1 MGRIIVKKVR
11 GMSLWGKGALTFVL
25 TLLISIFM
33 YQGWLKPML
42 SRAAVTTYYLN
53 DLPSVSVG
61 VDGSTNLTASVSSS
75 YDVVLGGPANQFRGL
90 MSVDPPTGT
99 NRIRVYDSTSTNA
112 TFTDQEFYRTYT
124 PAYTVDTRIDPN
136 ALAEFECYVRS
147 WTGTPSASVKVQ
159 LFDYNPATGAVV
171 QIGTTVTKTLKV
183 NTTALQ
189 RFVNGTSTAANF
201 GNAAYKVVAGHR
213 LQVRYLVSCV
223 NADPCLLVNQAA
235 SAMPSGTSRLIVTET
250 PVGDVTVGNGTAE
263 PATVTIGPSPDGT
276 TSYALD
282 TFSLQLSSPIGD
294 TIDTVEVTLAAG
306 MSPYIT
312 RVLIASSDN
321 SVTYGSLAAPTSG
334 DVWTIPTYGLIP
346 TTTLTNY
353 HVRIVPK
360 GHADVPMPPG
370 GTYAV
375 TGRVTAVTH
384 SQLGTI
390 TMGDSGSATLTI
402 DNSSPADAS
411 WGAVTPGNAQVAL
424 NWSNP
429 GGDFAG
435 VVILRNTLPT
445 VGDPTEG
452 RSYAVG
458 STIGTAQVIYVGSGT
473 TFTDTSAANGTDYYY
488 MIHSYDSF
496 HNYAVGV
503 TVGPV
508 KPVNPNMTNPG
519 VPSAIAT
526 SSTTIQV
533 TMPYTGDP
541 NANNTYSVS
550 YRVSGAGA
558 WTSWGTGSHTASPY
572 TTTITGLDAANLY
585 DVQCIYN
592 DADGVNV
599 DPVTTSHA
607 IEISSVA
614 LPAYAVT
621 PGDASADAIG
631 TSSINI
637 DMPYTNDLNGNSTY
651 KVEYK
656 LSTDGAYK
664 TLVSGGNHSSSPY
677 ATAIA
682 GLTPGATYNV
692 RLTYQDADGVSGGS
706 PAVQTFTV
714 TTASVLAD
722 SLLHNSN
729 QFPGTTKWGGNWGTD
744 TGQYGSM
751 NCTVCHQPSADNIK
765 ALRSVLNPP
774 AGAFPG
780 GADSPVVF
788 QNVTSMGNDTDGR
801 TTSQRVCETCH
812 SQNKF
817 HNYNATT
824 QSDKSH
830 YNLTDCVA
838 CHPHNRGFKASC
850 DMCHGLPP
858 LTTDTDG
865 STATGL
871 VWRGGISTEVV
882 PTGATNPASTGAHL
896 RHANS
901 RGFKCDTCHKGT
913 PMPTV
918 TKQITIGFAA
928 SPANTPGY
936 KGSVTMGNFSGHT
949 PLVNGYSFVSGA
961 AGTTVSTGATYANSC
976 SVACHGNWPGSGGS
990 VYRPSWVGGSSQA
1003 TCGACHG
1010 TDAAT
1015 APTIGSHTKHA
1026 SNAAGKYAFACTTC
1040 HPAVTDKDHVNGS
1053 VKIMLNSGDSRI
1065 GASARYKG
1073 YLNYSTGAPAPSAVY
1088 GACTSL
1094 YCHSDGQSTP
1104 TTVASTT
1111 WGTTLGCTGCHGN
1124 YNTTGGAGTALS
1136 GKHQQHVNNATVFG
1150 TNTGFGCE
1158 ACHAK
1163 TVSNSTT
1170 VSTVANHVNKF
1181 IDYSGAWAN
1190 NNYDTGTKACT
1201 NLYCHSNGNRES
1213 IVYVNPAIWT
1223 SAATYSCNGCHGTS
1237 KTAGE
1242 PDYANGGAGTSTAN
1256 SHAIHVARLGITNT
1270 TGCLYCHVN
1279 TVDSVTANKLSGAAP
1294 MRHLN
1299 GTVDVNPGG
1308 TFKSVAVSF
1317 TYNSGTG
1324 KCATI
1329 SCHGNT
1335 DATWGGSACTG
1346 CHSVIQGNRVAVKT
1360 HFDGASHHVQSGTV
1374 TDDKCYQCHW
1384 ESDSSGYLATAYHG
1398 GTATSTAGVTLVV
1411 HGAGSRPIT
1420 YAAGAFVAY
1429 TSGGASNST
1438 RAQLAKINTHCIS
1451 CHKTAN
1457 DAYTPFGDGKT
1468 PKQYAWDNTSVD
1480 ARYSQTGTTTWGKY
1494 ATTANASQKNIT
1506 KAYSA
1511 HGKATS
1517 NARGWD
1523 TTNGVDGT
1531 ITNTAA
1537 GAVNVLCFDC
1547 HNSHGTAATG
1557 VMSSYSSVTGR
1568 NKGGILKSTTNGKG
1582 GYTATYTPTTGG
1594 SAASPNFNAY
1604 NPGADLCFDC
1614 HNTQTKSATIPWG
1627 YNSEFGVTAGKPVYG
1642 YWDTANFG
1650 DGLFGSESR
1659 YAYKASYGANKGGHF
1674 GKSSA
1679 MNTTP
1684 SKQINGLCTP
1694 CHDPHGVSTV
1704 TPANQPYMVPL
1715 LKGTWVTSPYKED
1728 SAPSATTEDRGGSSS
1743 RGPAAPINTSS
1754 STPNYHI
1761 DQNTFQTG
1769 TTYWALSNG
1778 STLQTIADTNFAGL
1792 CLQCHPKASI
1802 NPNTDTTW
1810 KSMDRVHNTV
1820 DGWGGVGANASNA
1833 VHAYTC
1839 SKCHTPHNSR
1849 LPRLMVTNCL
1859 DAKHRNRTASGGAFS
1874 YDSASGSRGAGG
1886 GRGPMGGGGSG
1897 ASPVNEG
1904 PWFFCKNSTP
1914 AQSTSSNIR
1923 TCHNVA
1929 GAGGAGTTDNLQQWN
1944 SKTLW

>member
-1 MGRIIVKKVR
+1 MGRIIVRKVR
-11 GMSLWGKGALTFVL
+11 GMSSWGKGILTLALTVL
-25 TLLISIFM
+25 VTVFM

-42 SRAAVTTYYLN
+42 SRAATTTYYLN
-53 DLPSVSVG
+53 ALPAVSVG
-61 VDGSTNLTASVSSS
+61 LDGTTNITSLFTTNYAVTI
-75 YDVVLGGPANQFRGL
+75 GAATNKWRGL
-90 MSVDPPTGT
+90 MGTTPPSGT
-99 NRIRVYDSTSTNA
+99 TRIRVNEGTYGDS
-112 TFTDQEFYRTYT
+112 TFTDQEFYRSYT
-124 PAYTVDTRIDPN
+124 PAYAVDTRIDPN
-136 ALAEFECYVRS
+136 AYAEFECYMRS
-147 WTGTPSASVKVQ
+147 TGTSASVKVQ

-171 QIGTTVTKTLKV
+171 QVGNTVTKTL
-183 NTTALQ
+183 NAGTTALQ
-189 RFVNGTSTAANF
+189 RFVNGTGTAANF

-213 LQVRYLVSCV
+213 LQLRFLVSAG
-223 NADPCLLVNQAA
+223 NSDPALLINQSA
-235 SAMPSGTSRLIVTET
+235 SYTPSGTSRLVVTET
-250 PVGDVTVGNGTAE
+250 PIGDVTVGNGTAE
-263 PATVTIGPSPDGT
+263 PSSITIGPSADGT
-276 TSYALD
+276 TTYPLD

-294 TIDTVEVTLAAG
+294 TIDTVAVTLAAG
-306 MSPYIT
+306 MSPYVS

-334 DVWTIPTYGLIP
+334 DVWTIPTYGLVP

-353 HVRIVPK
+353 QVRIIPK
-360 GHADVPMPPG
+360 GHADVPVPPG
-370 GTYAV
+370 GTYV
-375 TGRVTAVTH
+375 ITGKVTAVTH
-384 SQLGTI
+384 SQLGNITI
-390 TMGDSGSATLTI
+390 NDTGSANLTI
-402 DNSSPADAS
+402 DNASPADAS

-429 GGDFAG
+429 GSDFSG
-435 VVILRNTLPT
+435 VIILRNTLPE
-445 VGDPTEG
+445 VGDPMEG
-452 RSYAVG
+452 RSYVAGNV
-458 STIGTAQVIYVGSGT
+458 IGTAQVVYVGNGT
-473 TFTDTSAANGTDYYY
+473 TFTDTGVANGTEYYY
-488 MIHSYDSF
+488 MIHSYDTYR
-496 HNYAVGV
+496 NYSVGV

-508 KPVNPNMTNPG
+508 MPVNPYMTNPG
-519 VPSAIAT
+519 VPSAMAT
-526 SSTTIQV
+526 SNSTILV

-541 NANNTYSVS
+541 NANNTYTVN

-558 WTSWGTGSHTASPY
+558 WTNWATAGHAASPY
-572 TTTITGLDAANLY
+572 ITTITGLNAANLY

-607 IEISSVA
+607 IEISGIE

-621 PGDASADAIG
+621 PGDATADAIG
-631 TSSINI
+631 TSSITI

-656 LSTDGAYK
+656 LSTDGAYT
-664 TLVSGGNHSSSPY
+664 TLVSGGNHSASPY

-706 PAVQTFTV
+706 PAVQTFTT
-714 TTASVLAD
+714 TTASVVPD
-722 SLLHNSN
+722 SLLHDSN
-729 QFPGTTKWGGNWGTD
+729 QFPGTTKWGGDWGTP

-751 NCTVCHQPSADNIK
+751 DCTVCHQSSADNIK
-765 ALRSVLNPP
+765 GLRSVLNPP
-774 AGAFPG
+774 SGTFPG
-780 GADSPVVF
+780 GGDSPVLF
-788 QNVTSMGNDTDGR
+788 QNVTSMGNDAGGR
-801 TTSQRVCETCH
+801 TASQRVCEVCH
-812 SQNKF
+812 SQNRY
-817 HNYNATT
+817 HNYNPSA
-824 QSDKSH
+824 QADKGH
-830 YNLTDCVA
+830 YNFTDCVA

-850 DMCHGLPP
+850 DICHGVPP
-858 LTTDTDG
+858 LTADTDG
-865 STATGL
+865 STTTGL

-882 PTGATNPASTGAHL
+882 PTGATSPADTGAHL
-896 RHANS
+896 RHAKA
-901 RGFKCDTCHKGT
+901 RGFACDTCHKGS
-913 PMPTV
+913 PMPSV

-936 KGSVTMGNFSGHT
+936 KGSVTMGNFSGHA
-949 PLVNGYSFVSGA
+949 PLANGYSWVSGS
-961 AGTTVSTGATYANSC
+961 AGTTVTTGATYANSC
-976 SVACHGNWPGSGGS
+976 SVACHGSWPGSGGS

-1003 TCGACHG
+1003 VCGACHG

-1015 APTIGSHTKHA
+1015 APTIGSHARHA
-1026 SNAAGKYAFACTTC
+1026 SNGAGNYAFACTTC
-1040 HPAVTDKDHVNGS
+1040 HTAVTDKDHVNAS
-1053 VKIMLNSGDSRI
+1053 VKIMLNSADSRI
-1065 GASARYKG
+1065 TASARYRG
-1073 YLNYSTGAPAPSAVY
+1073 YLNYSTGAPAPSATY
-1088 GACTSL
+1088 GQCTNL
-1094 YCHSDGQSTP
+1094 YCHSDGKGTP
-1104 TTVASTT
+1104 AYASPT
-1111 WGTTLGCTGCHGN
+1111 WGASLGCTGCHGN
-1124 YNTTGGAGTALS
+1124 YTTTGGAGTALS
-1136 GKHQQHVNNATVFG
+1136 GKHAAHVNNATVFG

-1190 NNYDTGTKACT
+1190 GSSHYNTGTKACT
-1201 NLYCHSNGNRES
+1201 NIYCHSNGNRES
-1213 IVYVNPAIWT
+1213 IVYVNPAVWS
-1223 SAATYSCNGCHGTS
+1223 SATTYGCNGCHGTS
-1237 KTAGE
+1237 RAAGE
-1242 PDYANGGAGTSTAN
+1242 PDYANGGAGSVAAN
-1256 SHAIHVARLGITNT
+1256 SHALHLARLGTYDT
-1270 TGCLYCHVN
+1270 RLCSFCHVN
-1279 TVDSVTANKLSGAAP
+1279 TVDSTTANKLNGASP
-1294 MRHLN
+1294 MRHIN

-1308 TFKSVAVSF
+1308 TFKGVAVSF
-1317 TYNSGTG
+1317 TYNAGTG
-1324 KCATI
+1324 TCATI

-1335 DATWGGSACTG
+1335 SATWGGTACLG
-1346 CHSVIQGNRVAVKT
+1346 CHSVIQGNRIAVKT
-1360 HFDGASHHVQSGTV
+1360 HFDGQSHHVQGTAV

-1384 ESDSSGYLATAYHG
+1384 ESDNSGYLATAYHG

-1411 HGAGSRPIT
+1411 HGTGSRPT
-1420 YAAGAFVAY
+1420 SYAAGAFVAY

-1451 CHKTAN
+1451 CHSAAN
-1457 DAYTPFGDGKT
+1457 DSYIPFGDSKI

-1480 ARYSQTGTTTWGKY
+1480 SRYSQTGTTTWGKY
-1494 ATTANASQKNIT
+1494 PSTTNASKKNIT
-1506 KAYSA
+1506 KAFSA

-1537 GAVNVLCFDC
+1537 GSVNVLCFDC
-1547 HNSHGTAATG
+1547 HNSHGSSATG
-1557 VMSSYSSVTGR
+1557 VMSSYSSATGR
-1568 NKGGILKSTTNGKG
+1568 NKGGILKSTSNGKG
-1582 GYTATYTPTTGG
+1582 GYTATYVPTAGG

-1614 HNTQTKSATIPWG
+1614 HNTQTKSATVPWG

-1659 YAYKASYGANKGGHF
+1659 YAYKALYGANKGGHF

-1728 SAPSATTEDRGGSSS
+1728 SAPAATTEDRGGATY
-1743 RGPAAPINTSS
+1743 RGPSSPVNTSS

-1761 DQNTFQTG
+1761 DQNTFQSG

-1778 STLQTIADTNFAGL
+1778 TSLQTISDTNFAGL
-1792 CLQCHPKASI
+1792 CLQCHARASI
-1802 NPNTDTTW
+1802 DPDSSTTW
-1810 KSMDRVHNTV
+1810 KSMDRVHDTV
-1820 DGWGGVGANASNA
+1820 KGWGGNGANAANA

-1839 SKCHTPHNSR
+1839 SKCHAPHNTR

-1859 DAKHRNRTASGGAFS
+1859 DAKHRSRSATGGAFS
-1874 YDSASGSRGAGG
+1874 YDSANGSRGAGG

-1897 ASPVNEG
+1897 NNATLEG
-1904 PWFFCKNSTP
+1904 PWFFCKNSSP

-1929 GAGGAGTTDNLQQWN
+1929 GAAGSGTSDALQQWN
-1944 SKTLW
+1944 NKTLW